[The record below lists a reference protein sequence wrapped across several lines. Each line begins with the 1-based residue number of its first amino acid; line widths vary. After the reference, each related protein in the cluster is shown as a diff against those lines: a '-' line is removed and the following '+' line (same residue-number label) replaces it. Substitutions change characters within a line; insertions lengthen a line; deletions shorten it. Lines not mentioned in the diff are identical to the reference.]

1 MLGDK
6 QQGTDH
12 CFSNLAQKKNI
23 ALCIRIRYHVDMIIT
38 LDTNTLLAALIS
50 QTGASHLIFRLIL
63 EEKLKL
69 AISTPVL
76 FEYED
81 VLKRKKIL
89 KETDLS
95 TEQVEDILDL
105 LVLLADKYSIYYRLR
120 PNLLDENDNLFV
132 ECAFTSNSQYLI
144 TSNTRDFHF
153 GRLKSHPFKV
163 ITPGDFYYLWRHHHE

>member
-1 MLGDK
+1 M
-6 QQGTDH
+6 
-12 CFSNLAQKKNI
+12 
-23 ALCIRIRYHVDMIIT
+23 RYHIRMIIT
-38 LDTNTLLAALIS
+38 LDTNTLLAALLS
-50 QTGASHLIFRLIL
+50 QAGASHLILRLIL

-89 KETDLS
+89 KKIDLS

-105 LVLLADKYSIYYRLR
+105 LVLLADKRSNYYRLR

-144 TSNTRDFHF
+144 TSNTKDFHF

-163 ITPGDFYYLWRHHHE
+163 VTPGDFYYLWRCDHE

>member
-1 MLGDK
+1 M
-6 QQGTDH
+6 
-12 CFSNLAQKKNI
+12 C
-23 ALCIRIRYHVDMIIT
+23 YHVCMVVT
-38 LDTNTLLAALIS
+38 LDTNTLLAVLLS
-50 QTGASHLIFRLIL
+50 QNGASHLILRLIL
-63 EEKLKL
+63 EERLKL
-69 AISTPVL
+69 AISTVL

-89 KETDLS
+89 KKTDLS

-105 LVLLADKYSIYYRLR
+105 LVLLADKRSIYYRLR

-144 TSNTRDFHF
+144 TSNTKDFHF

-163 ITPGDFYYLWRHHHE
+163 VTPGDFYYLWRYNHE